1 MGGTDPQCC
10 VSRPFSSTV
19 PFDVASQACQRSQA
33 VQCCPQMH
41 FSGSIHCRHSLGT
54 GRAPSM
60 GDGVQSSNLV
70 LRHSLMV
77 PRLLERLLMEKAA
90 MQPGKSL
97 TPPPPKKERKKKRK
111 KQRKRRKTMLRSRRG
126 KQGRTT
132 GWEKNRRAGK
142 K

>member
-1 MGGTDPQCC
+1 
-10 VSRPFSSTV
+10 
-19 PFDVASQACQRSQA
+19 
-33 VQCCPQMH
+33 
-41 FSGSIHCRHSLGT
+41 
-54 GRAPSM
+54 
-60 GDGVQSSNLV
+60 
-70 LRHSLMV
+70 MV